1 MLNRYLELATQAIHV
16 CEGTV
21 DKFIGDA
28 LMALF
33 NAPTD
38 QADHAVRA
46 VWAAIALQGSVV
58 RVRAPEGRKVSYGVG
73 VNTGEAVAGYIGT
86 SELMSYTAIGD
97 AVNVAARLQS
107 SAGPGEVLISEATY
121 QQVQDVFAVE
131 RLGPLE
137 VRGRREPVIAYR
149 VLGPKV

>member
-1 MLNRYLELATQAIHV
+1 
-16 CEGTV
+16 
-21 DKFIGDA
+21 
-28 LMALF
+28 
-33 NAPTD
+33 
-38 QADHAVRA
+38 
-46 VWAAIALQGSVV
+46 
-58 RVRAPEGRKVSYGVG
+58 

-107 SAGPGEVLISEATY
+107 SAGPGEILISEATY
-121 QQVQDVFAVE
+121 LQVQDVFAVE